1 MRKEKT
7 KKDALTE
14 KEEQE
19 IYENEIELQSIADHM
34 GSRTLIPWAILKSLL
49 RNECWSKEKI
59 KNFEAEVLSEL
70 QYLDRL

>member
-34 GSRTLIPWAILKSLL
+34 GSRTLIPWAILK
-49 RNECWSKEKI
+49 NY
-59 KNFEAEVLSEL
+59 LS
-70 QYLDRL
+70 